1 MPTQTASRPGLSP
14 HIRILMWSAIVAL
27 LLLPAVAMR
36 FTAEINWGPEDFA
49 AAAVLL
55 GSAGLALEMAFR
67 LLTTPLRR
75 IMAAGA
81 ILAALLLVWVE
92 LAVGIFD

>member
-1 MPTQTASRPGLSP
+1 MPTETASRPGLSP
-14 HIRILMWSAIVAL
+14 HIRVLLWSAIVAL

-36 FTAEINWGPEDFA
+36 FTAEVNWGPEDFV

-55 GSAGLALEMAFR
+55 GSAGLALELAFR
-67 LLTTPLRR
+67 FLTTPLRR
-75 IMAAGA
+75 TIAAGA
-81 ILAALLLVWVE
+81 ILAALLLIWVE